1 MSALRQD
8 IVELIAQEGPITLER
23 YMTLALSHPT
33 KGYYTTRDPFGAGG
47 DFITAP
53 EISQMFG
60 ELIGLF
66 AQEAWR
72 AAHSP
77 SPVRLV
83 ELGPGRGTL
92 MADALRVARIAPDFL
107 SALDVHLVETSPV
120 LEARQRQTL
129 ANAPAQVS
137 WSADVARIPEGPA
150 IIIANEFFDAL
161 PVRHFVQTER
171 GWSERL
177 VGMDEND
184 ALAFGVGE
192 SVEADLTVAAP
203 EGSIIEIGAIGARIM
218 RDIAARLVAQGGVL
232 LVIDYG
238 YTQTAL
244 GETLQAVSR
253 HAYVDPLEAPGEA
266 DLTTHVDF
274 AALARAATAAGAKV
288 QGPVTQG
295 AFLRQLGV
303 VERAEAL
310 KKRATT
316 EQSAEIDIAL
326 ERLIGAGDPKRDMGE
341 LFKVIAVTH
350 PDMPLLPG
358 FFQ

>member
-1 MSALRQD
+1 MSALRED

-72 AAHSP
+72 AARSP
-77 SPVRLV
+77 APLRLV

-218 RDIAARLVAQGGVL
+218 RDIAARLVAQGGAL

-326 ERLIGAGDPKRDMGE
+326 ARLIGAGDPKRDMGE

>member
-8 IVELIAQEGPITLER
+8 IAELVAQDGPITLET
-23 YMTLALSHPT
+23 YMTLALSHPS
-33 KGYYTTRDPFGAGG
+33 KGYYMTRDPFGAGG

-60 ELIGLF
+60 ELIGLW

-72 AAHSP
+72 AAQSP
-77 SPVRLV
+77 SPLRLV

-92 MADALRVARIAPDFL
+92 MGDALRVARIAPEFL
-107 SALDVHLVETSPV
+107 SALDVHLVETSPL

-129 ANAPAQVS
+129 ANAPASVS
-137 WSADVARIPEGPA
+137 WSADIARVPDGPA

-177 VGMDEND
+177 VGLDD
-184 ALAFGVGE
+184 SGALAFGVGE
-192 SVEADLTVAAP
+192 GVEPDLTVAAQ

-218 RDIAARLVAQGGVL
+218 GDIAARLVAQGGAL

-274 AALARAATAAGAKV
+274 ASLARAAAAAGAKV

-316 EQSAEIDIAL
+316 EQRAEIDIAL
-326 ERLIGAGDPKRDMGE
+326 ARLIGAGDPKRDMGE